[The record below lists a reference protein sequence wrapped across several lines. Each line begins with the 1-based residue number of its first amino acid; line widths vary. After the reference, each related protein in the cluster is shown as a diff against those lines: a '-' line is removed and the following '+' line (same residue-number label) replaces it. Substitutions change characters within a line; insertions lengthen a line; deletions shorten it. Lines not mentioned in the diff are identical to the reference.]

1 MWLYEITKSFPGRIL
16 LVFPIIAT
24 DKAHPKTTGIIIKE
38 TDRTIFEIFIHYFFS
53 DIKLLFFT
61 AALRQRILISAEK
74 YEDFFLAFEDGFSD
88 LDRII
93 EGCSVRDDII
103 EQIIIPLKGVYFIKE
118 KIMDMFR

>member
-38 TDRTIFEIFIHYFFS
+38 TDRPIFEVFIHYFFS

-74 YEDFFLAFEDGFSD
+74 YEDFFPAFEDCFYD

-93 EGCSVRDDII
+93 ERSNFRDQLVKYVLI
-103 EQIIIPLKGVYFIKE
+103 
-118 KIMDMFR
+118 

>member
-61 AALRQRILISAEK
+61 AALGQCILVTAEK
-74 YEDFFLAFEDGFSD
+74 YEDLFLAFEDGFSD

-93 EGCSVRDDII
+93 ERSIFRDHLVKYVLI
-103 EQIIIPLKGVYFIKE
+103 
-118 KIMDMFR
+118 